1 VIEQINDL
9 SHRSKI
15 CFKSCPYRRIILDF
29 ADFWSA
35 CGVRSIVV
43 EAAAL
48 GEPRPELIDD
58 FVLVT
63 LRTPSTYAERLHAL
77 IALLRIGP
85 KGREAAGA
93 AFAQLG
99 TDGNALRLRAEI
111 IHRLYGG
118 SFGPVEVRAL
128 LKDLAASTSG
138 DTVTGILYMLTEQ
151 MPLADIATVLDGLP
165 PAAQGSRASRR
176 NATTP

>member
-1 VIEQINDL
+1 
-9 SHRSKI
+9 
-15 CFKSCPYRRIILDF
+15 
-29 ADFWSA
+29 
-35 CGVRSIVV
+35 VV

-48 GEPRPELIDD
+48 GEPRPELKDD
-58 FVLVT
+58 FVLVM

-77 IALLRIGP
+77 IALIRIGP
-85 KGREAAGA
+85 KGRAAAGA
-93 AFAQLG
+93 AFAQLR

-118 SFGPVEVRAL
+118 SFGPVEVAAL
-128 LKDLAASTSG
+128 LKDLPASTSG
-138 DTVTGILYMLTEQ
+138 DTTGILYVLTEQ

-176 NATTP
+176 NASSTTP